1 MLDAASLAAELAGYE
16 EINLLCGHY
25 EGVDQRI
32 LDAKIDREISIGDY
46 ILTGGKPRQCCRYI
60 ASCAIFLVCWA
71 TAPVQRGESFCHD
84 GLLEYP
90 Q

>member
-1 MLDAASLAAELAGYE
+1 MLTQPLAAELAGYE

-46 ILTGGKPRQCCRYI
+46 ILTGGSCRQWC
-60 ASCAIFLVCWA
+60 
-71 TAPVQRGESFCHD
+71 
-84 GLLEYP
+84 
-90 Q
+90 